1 MVVNMVGIVNKV
13 VVRFKDGVIMKGQTS
28 DFFPNK
34 KEFHLEVQPG
44 KIVSINTDQLKAV
57 FFVKDLEGDEN
68 RKDIYDDIIAGG
80 GKKIEVQFAD
90 GEVIVGFSQG
100 YSPERIGFFFIPADK
115 KGNNDR
121 IFVVTSATK
130 KITFL

>member
-1 MVVNMVGIVNKV
+1 MVGIVNKV

-34 KEFHLEVQPG
+34 REFHLEVQSG
-44 KIVSINTDQLKAV
+44 EIVTINTNELKAV
-57 FFVKDLEGDEN
+57 FFVKDLEGDKN
-68 RKDIYDDIIAGG
+68 RKDMYDDIIAGG

-90 GEVIVGFSQG
+90 GEVIVGFSQA
-100 YSPERIGFFFIPADK
+100 YSPDRIGFFFIPADK

>member
-44 KIVSINTDQLKAV
+44 EIVSINTNELKAV
-57 FFVKDLEGDEN
+57 FFVKDLEGDKN
-68 RKDIYDDIIAGG
+68 RKDMYDDIIAGG

-130 KITFL
+130 KITLL

>member
-1 MVVNMVGIVNKV
+1 MVGIVNKV

-34 KEFHLEVQPG
+34 KEFHLEVQTG
-44 KIVSINTDQLKAV
+44 EIVSINTEQLKAV
-57 FFVKDLEGDEN
+57 FFVKDLEGDKN
-68 RKDIYDDIIAGG
+68 RKDMYDDIIAGG
-80 GKKIEVQFAD
+80 GRKIEVQFAD

-100 YSPERIGFFFIPADK
+100 YSPDRIGFFFIPADK

>member
-1 MVVNMVGIVNKV
+1 MVGIVNKV

-44 KIVSINTDQLKAV
+44 EIVSINTNELKAV
-57 FFVKDLEGDEN
+57 FFVKDLEGDKN
-68 RKDIYDDIIAGG
+68 RKDMYGDIIAGG

-100 YSPERIGFFFIPADK
+100 YSPDRIGFFFIPADK

-130 KITFL
+130 KITLL

>member
-1 MVVNMVGIVNKV
+1 MVGIINKV

-44 KIVSINTDQLKAV
+44 EIVSINTNELKAV
-57 FFVKDLEGDEN
+57 FFVKDLEGDKN
-68 RKDIYDDIIAGG
+68 RKDMYGDIIAGG

-100 YSPERIGFFFIPADK
+100 YSPDRIGFFFIPADK

-130 KITFL
+130 KITLL

>member
-1 MVVNMVGIVNKV
+1 MVGIVNKV

-34 KEFHLEVQPG
+34 KEFHLEVQTG
-44 KIVSINTDQLKAV
+44 EIVSINTNELKAV
-57 FFVKDLEGDEN
+57 FFVKDLEGDKN
-68 RKDIYDDIIAGG
+68 RKDMYDDIIAGG

-100 YSPERIGFFFIPADK
+100 YSPDRIGFFFIPADK

>member
-1 MVVNMVGIVNKV
+1 MVGIVNKV
-13 VVRFKDGVIMKGQTS
+13 VVRFKDGAVMKGQTS

-44 KIVSINTDQLKAV
+44 EIVSINTEQLKAV
-57 FFVKDLEGDEN
+57 FFVKDLEGDKN
-68 RKDIYDDIIAGG
+68 RKDMYDDIIAGG
-80 GKKIEVQFAD
+80 GRKIEVQFTD

-100 YSPERIGFFFIPADK
+100 YSSDRIGFFFIPADK

>member
-1 MVVNMVGIVNKV
+1 MVGIVNKV

-57 FFVKDLEGDEN
+57 FFVKDLEGDKN
-68 RKDIYDDIIAGG
+68 RKDMYDDIIAGG

-100 YSPERIGFFFIPADK
+100 YSPDRIGFFFIPADK

>member
-44 KIVSINTDQLKAV
+44 EIVSINTNELKAV
-57 FFVKDLEGDEN
+57 FFVKDLEGDKN
-68 RKDIYDDIIAGG
+68 RKDMYGDIIAGG

-100 YSPERIGFFFIPADK
+100 YSPDRIGFFFIPADK

-130 KITFL
+130 KITLL

>member
-1 MVVNMVGIVNKV
+1 MVGIVNKV

-44 KIVSINTDQLKAV
+44 KIVSINTNELKAV